1 MSKKILPKD
10 FENKIKNAVKYFW
23 QLRLDTNS
31 ISQEGNR
38 GAVISGGNMDGFA
51 RLIKE
56 IVIHCG
62 LPENS
67 VIVNGKKNLTIPGY
81 FRPTKMW
88 DALVIYKSRLIA
100 AFELK
105 SQVGSFGNN
114 FNNRTEESIGSA
126 KDFWTAHREKA
137 FSLENYSDQKAI
149 QNLSNRDIHPPFLAY
164 LMLLESCDASTSPV
178 KVEEKHFKVF
188 PEFKDSSYAIRYKIL
203 CERLILENMYSVTSL
218 IYTDRENGLKDGNYS
233 SPTTSLSPKNL
244 FAEFAGKL
252 LAAKE
257 IYE

>member
-1 MSKKILPKD
+1 MSSKLLPDNFEKKIN
-10 FENKIKNAVKYFW
+10 EAVEHFW
-23 QLRLDTNS
+23 QLRLETNS
-31 ISQEGNR
+31 VSQEGGR

-51 RLIKE
+51 SIIRE

-62 LPENS
+62 FPEDS
-67 VIVNGKKNLTIPGY
+67 VIVKGKRNLTIPGY

-100 AFELK
+100 VFELK

-137 FSLENYSDQKAI
+137 FSLENFSNKETI
-149 QNLSNRDIHPPFLAY
+149 QQLNSRDVHPPFLAY
-164 LMLLESCDASTSPV
+164 LMLLEYCDASKSPV
-178 KVEEKHFKVF
+178 KVEEEHFKVF
-188 PEFKDSSYAIRYKIL
+188 PVFKDSSYATRYKIL
-203 CERLILENMYSVTSL
+203 CERLMLENMYSVTSL
-218 IYTDRENGLKDGNYS
+218 IYSDRVKGLKDGSYS
-233 SPTTSLSPKNL
+233 SPTTSLNPKNL

-257 IYE
+257 IYG